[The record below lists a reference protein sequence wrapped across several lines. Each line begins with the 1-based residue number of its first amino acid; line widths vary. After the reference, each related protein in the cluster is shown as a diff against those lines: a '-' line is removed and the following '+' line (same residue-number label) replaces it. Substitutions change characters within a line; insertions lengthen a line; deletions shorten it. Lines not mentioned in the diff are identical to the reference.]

1 MTYFHRLPIKRF
13 NQASTRSAAQGNN
26 DICSQR
32 VHEHTQSNSTR
43 RVDLPQGWLATNVW
57 RNLNDIWQSKTDWT
71 WVNYKSKLQY
81 KKYVTNL
88 TTLVQDMGLLSTS
101 TQRHA
106 TRLESDDHI
115 MGKLEYLFITN
126 KQTRQYKSPLILC
139 CSEHQSKQC
148 YGETAYNKFFFWIAS
163 SRKSYL

>member
-1 MTYFHRLPIKRF
+1 MNYLHRLPIKRF

-32 VHEHTQSNSTR
+32 VYEHTQSNSTR

-57 RNLNDIWQSKTDWT
+57 RNLNDIWQSKADWT
-71 WVNYKSKLQY
+71 TNVNYSTSS
-81 KKYVTNL
+81 VTNL

-115 MGKLEYLFITN
+115 MGKREYLLITN
-126 KQTRQYKSPLILC
+126 MTIQVTTHTMLFRTSVKAMLWRDCL
-139 CSEHQSKQC
+139 
-148 YGETAYNKFFFWIAS
+148 
-163 SRKSYL
+163 